1 MRSARSCSSSTSS
14 SGRFSHPA
22 TKAYYAS
29 LGCHAR
35 VGGGDEG
42 NLGREVSTEVPRRG
56 RRPGRDRR
64 TPEGLCERREPAAPP
79 VRGTRRDWQDDLCDG
94 PRARHVRRDLAAE
107 LLRAEQQRRAGDRDR
122 PNEGEGECAA
132 RAVRRG
138 DLKAPLPRRAVNSLQ
153 VAASLGATIDADVL
167 YKVAS
172 TIRPEEVKKL
182 IEKALEGEFLRARE
196 VLDRLLIEYGLSG
209 EDIVRQLHRTVFDLN
224 VPDESKVRLLD
235 RIGETD
241 FRLTEGSS
249 ERIQIEALLAHFALI
264 GQELNKK

>member
-1 MRSARSCSSSTSS
+1 MPRAR
-14 SGRFSHPA
+14 
-22 TKAYYAS
+22 
-29 LGCHAR
+29 
-35 VGGGDEG
+35 GGGDEG

-64 TPEGLCERREPAAPP
+64 TTEGLCEGGEPATPP
-79 VRGTRRDWQDDLCDG
+79 LRGSCGDGQDDLRDG
-94 PRARHVRRDLAAE
+94 PRARHVRRELAAE
-107 LLRAEQQRRAGDRDR
+107 LLRAEQQRRARDRDR
-122 PNEGEGECAA
+122 PNVAEG
-132 RAVRRG
+132 
-138 DLKAPLPRRAVNSLQ
+138 DMRRAVNSLQ